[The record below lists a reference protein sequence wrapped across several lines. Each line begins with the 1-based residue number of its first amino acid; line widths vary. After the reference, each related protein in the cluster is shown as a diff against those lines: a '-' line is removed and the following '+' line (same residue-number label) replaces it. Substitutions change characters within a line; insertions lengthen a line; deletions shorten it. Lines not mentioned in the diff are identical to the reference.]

1 MLQTRY
7 GSDILDSTDK
17 NSLSLGR
24 SIGSANLVCQ
34 VPAFWSQTTM
44 SSENVDY
51 FNFHFLF

>member
-7 GSDILDSTDK
+7 GLDILDSTDK
-17 NSLSLGR
+17 NSLSIGR
-24 SIGSANLVCQ
+24 SIGSANLVRQ

-51 FNFHFLF
+51 IL